1 MQNRYFLAIDV
12 NDHVKM
18 NVKVTQDHV
27 KDCEGDV
34 TLVEPKN
41 LHFTVRFLGDM
52 TKDHVRLVIGILEP
66 LLEGET
72 SSNVS
77 VQGLDFFGSP
87 NAPRIIWAGVGAGK
101 LYIKGLFVRISKKL
115 DEIGL
120 KTEEKEIIPHITI
133 ARVRSEKNINILRET
148 ISKERESFY
157 GETLI
162 DAVKLKSSTL
172 TPEGPV
178 YSDVAVFPLR
188 KS

>member
-1 MQNRYFLAIDV
+1 MQNRYFLAIDI

-18 NVKVTQDHV
+18 NVKVAQRHV
-27 KDCEGDV
+27 KGREGDV
-34 TLVEPKN
+34 KVVEAKN
-41 LHFTVRFLGDM
+41 LHFTVRFLGNLSGEQV
-52 TKDHVRLVIGILEP
+52 KRVIDALKP
-66 LLEGET
+66 LLEDEI

-77 VQGLDFFGSP
+77 VQGLGFFGAP
-87 NAPRIIWAGVGAGK
+87 NVPRVIWAGVSQGK
-101 LYIKGLFVRISKKL
+101 SYIEGLFARISKKL

-120 KTEEKEIIPHITI
+120 KTEEKEVFPHITI
-133 ARVRSEKNINILRET
+133 ARVRSEKNINMLKEI

-157 GETLI
+157 GETLV

-188 KS
+188 KL